1 MSVFRKTLIPCLAVL
16 IIGGCAGR
24 SPTVRYYELEPM
36 LRTDNARAD
45 TPSIAVGPIL
55 LPRVLDRSQMV
66 TRLSTTELF
75 IDEFHRWGSG
85 LESEILSA
93 LGQNLGGLLGT
104 YRVAIYPAELFD
116 TDYRVT
122 ADFRDFQADTDNEVL
137 LQVQWTVEDQEQ
149 GETVIVRES
158 VIRKAAADSDPASR
172 VSAHNEAIAELSREI
187 AATIQG
193 LGASSM

>member
-1 MSVFRKTLIPCLAVL
+1 MHVLRKVLIPCLALL
-16 IIGGCAGR
+16 IVSGCVGR

-36 LRTDNARAD
+36 LRSDNARAD

-66 TRLSTTELF
+66 TRLSATELS

-104 YRVAIYPAELFD
+104 YRVAIYPSAPFD

-122 ADFRDFQADTDNEVL
+122 ADFRDFQANADNEVL
-137 LQVQWTVEDQEQ
+137 LNVQWTVQEEER

-158 VIRKAAADSDPASR
+158 VIRKPAEGSDPASR

-187 AATIQG
+187 AAAIQS